1 MTPREKLEQ
10 LKKPT
15 AKSEIKY
22 RVGSVYDKDR
32 GKATVLSY
40 VDARYVQDTLDKFI
54 GPEFWENRFY
64 EAKGALFC
72 EITINIDG
80 VKISKSDCGTESD
93 IAPAKGEASD
103 AFKRAAVMYGIGR
116 DLYSAETMF
125 ADLEKKGSKWALPRG
140 WKPNNKV
147 ANTTPVSPPAPP
159 KINLKDQEVPNP
171 AYDAAVKDLGGI
183 PLGDGES
190 DSTSTFTSATDD
202 DDFTGNEIIRFGK
215 YVNVKWCDVID
226 ENYLTWLATKSK
238 VEWQRDL
245 ATKELK
251 RRSK

>member
-40 VDARYVQDTLDKFI
+40 VDARYVQDTLDNLI

-103 AFKRAAVMYGIGR
+103 AFKRAAVMFGIGR

-125 ADLEKKGSKWALPRG
+125 ADLEKKGSKWVLPRD

-147 ANTTPVSPPAPP
+147 ANTTPVSPPAPT
-159 KINLKDQEVPNP
+159 KVNLKDQEVSNP
-171 AYDAAVKDLGGI
+171 MYKKAIEDLDGI
-183 PLGDGES
+183 PLGDDESWDGE
-190 DSTSTFTSATDD
+190 
-202 DDFTGNEIIRFGK
+202 EVVKFGK
-215 YVNVKWCDVID
+215 YRNNSGDRNNDITWKRLPY
-226 ENYLTWLATKSK
+226 EYLKADWWNKLTSA
-238 VEWQRDL
+238 
-245 ATKELK
+245 ELK
-251 RRSK
+251 EKCRKEINRRESNDR